1 MWLTNVGIVVFVGL
15 FIATGSA
22 HGALVMGT
30 GVLLGVGWA
39 LYSLRETSAE
49 TDTATKA
56 SVETTD

>member
-1 MWLTNVGIVVFVGL
+1 MGLMNVGVVVFVGL

-39 LYSLRETSAE
+39 LYSLRETSTE
-49 TDTATKA
+49 TDTTTKA
-56 SVETTD
+56 GVEITD